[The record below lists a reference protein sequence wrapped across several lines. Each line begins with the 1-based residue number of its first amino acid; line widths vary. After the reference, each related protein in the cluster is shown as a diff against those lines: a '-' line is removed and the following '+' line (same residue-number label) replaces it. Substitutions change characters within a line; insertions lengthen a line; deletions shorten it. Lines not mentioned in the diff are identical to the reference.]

1 MDKRMKA
8 GASLRERIPCVNK
21 DIKIYIN
28 PFLLSPNANQ
38 TLTNSPDVESETTMV
53 WVIYAR
59 RA

>member
-38 TLTNSPDVESETTMV
+38 TFLVTSVRFRE
-53 WVIYAR
+53 
-59 RA
+59 